1 MENKNTNST
10 WKKKVIT
17 FLASQYI
24 SLFGSS
30 LVQMALIWYVTLQT
44 SSGIWITILTVCSFI
59 PQMIISF
66 FAGVWADYY
75 NRKVLII
82 VSDSII
88 AISTVVLILFMMSST
103 GTKNEMIAIAIVSV
117 IRSLG
122 SGVQTP
128 AVSAMI
134 PQLVPEEHLMRFNGI
149 NGSLQSIV
157 QFIVPIVAATIL
169 SFGNKINQILLID
182 IFTAIIAIV
191 LLIFIKIPKHNIPKQ
206 VEKVSFFT
214 DMVSGIKYCFSNKFI
229 RKILFTY
236 SAFMLLCVPSG
247 FLIGLLIERT
257 FGKGYMYLSIIEM
270 IGFLGMVLGGLVIGI
285 FGGFK
290 NRNKTFFLAILSY
303 AIFSIILGLVTHAW
317 QFFIFMFFTNFSIP
331 IIQASAMTMLQEH
344 VEPQMQGRVLSLPI
358 IIYTGF
364 IPLGMMV
371 FGPMADILSINT
383 LIIIAGIML
392 LFFALSIPY
401 SKQFYNQ
408 GIFKSKESK

>member
-44 SSGIWITILTVCSFI
+44 SSGIWVTILTVCSFI

-103 GTKNEMIAIAIVSV
+103 GAKNEMIAIAIVSV

-214 DMVSGIKYCFSNKFI
+214 DMVLGIKYCFSNKFI

-371 FGPMADILSINT
+371 FGPMADILSINN

>member
-44 SSGIWITILTVCSFI
+44 SSGIWVTILTVCSFI

-75 NRKVLII
+75 NRKVFII

-103 GTKNEMIAIAIVSV
+103 GTKNEMIAIAIASV

-157 QFIVPIVAATIL
+157 QFIVPIVAAAIL

-229 RKILFTY
+229 RKIFFTY

-344 VEPQMQGRVLSLPI
+344 VEPKMQGRVLSLPI

-371 FGPMADILSINT
+371 FGPMADILSINN

>member
-1 MENKNTNST
+1 MENKNTNYT
-10 WKKKVIT
+10 WKKKVII

-44 SSGIWITILTVCSFI
+44 SSGIWVTILTVCSFI

-157 QFIVPIVAATIL
+157 QFIVPIVAAAIL
-169 SFGNKINQILLID
+169 SFGNKLNQVLLID
-182 IFTAIIAIV
+182 VFTAIIAIV

-206 VEKVSFFT
+206 VEKVSFVT

-257 FGKGYMYLSIIEM
+257 FGKGYIYLSIIEM
-270 IGFLGMVLGGLVIGI
+270 IGFLGMVLGGLLIGI

-303 AIFSIILGLVTHAW
+303 AIFSIILGLVTHVW

-371 FGPMADILSINT
+371 FGPMADIIPINN
-383 LIIIAGIML
+383 LIVIAGIML

-401 SKQFYNQ
+401 SKQFYEQ
-408 GIFKSKESK
+408 GIFKSKGSK

>member
-10 WKKKVIT
+10 WKKKVIL

-30 LVQMALIWYVTLQT
+30 LVQMAMIWYVTLQT
-44 SSGIWITILTVCSFI
+44 SSGVWVTVLTVCSFI

-82 VSDSII
+82 VSDSTI
-88 AISTVVLILFMMSST
+88 AISTLVLILFMMSSN
-103 GTKNEMIAIAIVSV
+103 GTTSELIAISVISV

-128 AVSAMI
+128 AVNAMI

-149 NGSLQSIV
+149 NSSLQSIV
-157 QFIVPIVAATIL
+157 QFIVPIVAAAIL
-169 SFGNKINQILLID
+169 GFGNKINQVLLID
-182 IFTAIIAIV
+182 VFTAIIAIV
-191 LLIFIKIPKHNIPKQ
+191 LLIFIKIPKHDIPKQ
-206 VEKVSFFT
+206 TEKVSFFA
-214 DMVSGIKYCFSNKFI
+214 DMVSWIKYCFSDKFI
-229 RKILFTY
+229 RKVLFTY
-236 SAFMLLCVPSG
+236 GAFMLLCVPSG

-257 FGKGYMYLSIIEM
+257 FGKGYIYLSIIEM
-270 IGFLGMVLGGLVIGI
+270 IGFLGMVLGGLIIGV

-303 AIFSIILGLVTHAW
+303 AIFSIILGLVTQAW

-344 VEPQMQGRVLSLPI
+344 VAPQMLGRVLSLPI

-364 IPLGMMV
+364 IPLGMMI
-371 FGPMADILSINT
+371 FGPMADVISINN
-383 LIIIAGIML
+383 LIIIAGIIL
-392 LFFALSIPY
+392 LFFALAIPY
-401 SKQFYNQ
+401 SKQFYKQ
-408 GIFKSKESK
+408 GISKSNESE

>member
-10 WKKKVIT
+10 WKKKVIL

-30 LVQMALIWYVTLQT
+30 LVQMAMIWYVTLQT
-44 SSGIWITILTVCSFI
+44 SSGVWVTVLTVCSFI

-82 VSDSII
+82 VSDSTI
-88 AISTVVLILFMMSST
+88 AISTLVLILFMMSSN
-103 GTKNEMIAIAIVSV
+103 GTTSELIAISVISV

-128 AVSAMI
+128 AVNAMI

-149 NGSLQSIV
+149 NSSLQSIV
-157 QFIVPIVAATIL
+157 QFIVPIVAAAIL
-169 SFGNKINQILLID
+169 GFGNKINQVLLID
-182 IFTAIIAIV
+182 VFTAIIAIV
-191 LLIFIKIPKHNIPKQ
+191 LLIFIKIPKHDIPKQ
-206 VEKVSFFT
+206 TEKVSFFA
-214 DMVSGIKYCFSNKFI
+214 DMVSGIKYCFSDKFI
-229 RKILFTY
+229 RKVLFTY
-236 SAFMLLCVPSG
+236 GAFMLLCVPSG

-257 FGKGYMYLSIIEM
+257 FGKGYIYLSIIEM
-270 IGFLGMVLGGLVIGI
+270 IGFLGMVLGGLIIGV

-303 AIFSIILGLVTHAW
+303 AIFSIILGLVTQAW

-331 IIQASAMTMLQEH
+331 IIKHQL
-344 VEPQMQGRVLSLPI
+344 
-358 IIYTGF
+358 
-364 IPLGMMV
+364 
-371 FGPMADILSINT
+371 
-383 LIIIAGIML
+383 
-392 LFFALSIPY
+392 
-401 SKQFYNQ
+401 
-408 GIFKSKESK
+408 